1 MHIVSIQGVDN
12 ELQNIDLNNPEF
24 QDAWDVLQHTHR
36 SVFLTGKAGTG
47 KSTFLKFIRDNT
59 KKKTVVLAPTGIAAV
74 NVGGQT
80 MHSFFKIPFKPML
93 PDDPDYS
100 NPARM
105 RKMLRY
111 TKEKVKLIRE
121 LELIIID
128 EISMVRADIIDFVDR
143 VLRVYSGNM
152 HEPFGGK
159 QLLLVGDIFQLE
171 PVVTHDTRDILR
183 RFYRNFFFF
192 NARAFDQINLVAI
205 ELRKIYRQSDT
216 DFIALLDR
224 VRINRATSTDIAR
237 LNQRCN
243 PDYQEVSGDFA
254 ITLATRRD
262 TVDSINDE
270 HMKALKTPEYV
281 YEGTIE
287 GDFPENSLPTALNLV
302 LKEGAQVIFIRNDKQ
317 GRWCNGTIGIVT
329 RLSENSVFVAL
340 ETGEEMR
347 VEWEVWENMQYTYN
361 EKEKKVEEKVLG
373 SFSQI
378 PIKPAWALTVHRSQG
393 LTFNHVVID
402 FAGGAFTGGQTYV
415 ALSRCTSLEGITLLK
430 PLSERDIIVNMAVV
444 EFSRQFNNRQI
455 INEAMEQERANQLYR
470 RAVHAF
476 DNQEFEDCVNYF
488 ADAMKIKDNLQ
499 NDAVKRLISRKL
511 NIFKR
516 QIRTIER
523 LKQVIESQKKT
534 LQELALEYASMGDQA
549 LALDDSGVVGE
560 GSTHYGK
567 RLDDIAIRSAM
578 ANYNKALRIVP
589 DCIPAMIGKAR
600 LLMTLDQLESAE
612 EELNKAIELDKN
624 NYLAHMTMAE
634 LMEQLKDVPEAIK
647 SYKRAARADKK
658 RPEPHERLQTIY
670 ENIGFE
676 DLAEE
681 EQEIAERLRK
691 AIYKSKSS
699 KRKKK

>member
-1 MHIVSIQGVDN
+1 MVDD

-47 KSTFLKFIRDNT
+47 KSTFLRFIRDNI

-93 PDDPDYS
+93 PDDPDYA

-152 HEPFGGK
+152 REPFGGK

-183 RFYRNFFFF
+183 RYYRNFFFF

-205 ELRKIYRQSDT
+205 ELRKIYRQSDI

-224 VRINRATSTDIAR
+224 VRINRATSVDIAR

-270 HMKALKTPEYV
+270 HMKALKTPEHV

-347 VEWEVWENMQYTYN
+347 VECEVWENMQYSYN

-488 ADAMKIKDNLQ
+488 AAAMKIKDNLQ
-499 NDAVKRLISRKL
+499 NEAIKRLISRKL

-549 LALDDSGVVGE
+549 LALDNSGVVEE
-560 GSTHYGK
+560 GSAPYGK
-567 RLDDIAIRSAM
+567 RLDDIAIRSAL
-578 ANYNKALRIVP
+578 ANYNKALRIMP
-589 DCIPAMIGKAR
+589 DCIPAMIGKAW

-612 EELNKAIELDKN
+612 EELNKALELDKN
-624 NYLAHMTMAE
+624 NYLARMTMAE
-634 LMEQLKDVPEAIK
+634 LMEQVKDVPEAIK
-647 SYKRAARADKK
+647 SYKRAAKADKK

-670 ENIGFE
+670 EKIGFE

-699 KRKKK
+699 KRKNK